1 LQENAREATEGD
13 VSLDM
18 LRPVAGPHIS
28 PNRREK
34 RREIVEAAKS
44 ALLANGLDRFT
55 ARALTENGSFSRS
68 AIHYYFDS
76 VEDIVDAAMASELE
90 SFLEILNTTAA
101 EHEAPLDRF
110 WAVTQRYLAHFS
122 DQPALTL
129 LWFDY
134 SIAAVQAGRPHPAVE
149 IESRLGEI
157 FVGLLRDCGVPDW
170 EARSEALLA
179 FMLGTTLR
187 GVLHPGVPA
196 GDVRRQ
202 LAAVSGLEL
211 RGGGAG
217 GRP

>member
-1 LQENAREATEGD
+1 MPL
-13 VSLDM
+13 LDM
-18 LRPVAGPHIS
+18 LRLMAIPNIS

-34 RREIVEAAKS
+34 RREIIDVAKS
-44 ALLANGLDRFT
+44 VLLSNGLDRFT
-55 ARALTENGSFSRS
+55 ARALTESGSFSRS

-76 VEDIVDAAMASELE
+76 VEEIIDAAMTSQLD
-90 SFLEILNTTAA
+90 SFLELLNATAA

-110 WAVTQRYLAHFS
+110 WAVTQRYLAHFA

-134 SIAAVQAGRPHPAVE
+134 SIAAVQAGRPHPAIEV
-149 IESRLGEI
+149 ESRLREI

-187 GVLHPGVPA
+187 GVLHAGAPA

-202 LAAVSGLEL
+202 LAAVSGLQWN
-211 RGGGAG
+211 G
-217 GRP
+217 

>member
-1 LQENAREATEGD
+1 MRETAEFH
-13 VSLDM
+13 VSSLDM
-18 LRPVAGPHIS
+18 LRSVAVPNIS

-34 RREIVEAAKS
+34 RREIIEVAKS
-44 ALLANGLDRFT
+44 VLLSIGLDRFT
-55 ARALTENGSFSRS
+55 TRALTERGSFSRS

-76 VEDIVDAAMASELE
+76 VEEIIDAAMASQLE
-90 SFLEILNTTAA
+90 SFLKMLNAAAA

-110 WAVTQRYLAHFS
+110 WAVTQSYLAHFS

-134 SIAAVQAGRPHPAVE
+134 SIAAVQAGRPHPAIQ
-149 IESRLGEI
+149 IESRLQEI

-170 EARSEALLA
+170 EPRSEALLA

-187 GVLHPGVPA
+187 GVLHPGAPA
-196 GDVRRQ
+196 GDLRRQ
-202 LAAVSGLEL
+202 LAAVSGLEWR
-211 RGGGAG
+211 RGDAG

>member
-1 LQENAREATEGD
+1 MA
-13 VSLDM
+13 V
-18 LRPVAGPHIS
+18 PKIS

-34 RREIVEAAKS
+34 RREIIEVARS
-44 ALLANGLDRFT
+44 VLLSNGLDRFT

-76 VEDIVDAAMASELE
+76 VEEIVDAAMASQLE
-90 SFLEILNTTAA
+90 SFLEMLNAAAA
-101 EHEAPLDRF
+101 EHATSLDRF
-110 WAVTQRYLAHFS
+110 WAVTQRYLTYFS

-134 SIAAVQAGRPHPAVE
+134 SIAAVQAGRPHPAIE
-149 IESRLGEI
+149 IESRLRAI

-170 EARSEALLA
+170 ESRAEALLA

-187 GVLHPGVPA
+187 GVLHPGMPA

-202 LAAVSGLEL
+202 LAAVSGLEWP
-211 RGGGAG
+211 RGGAG
-217 GRP
+217 GCP

>member
-1 LQENAREATEGD
+1 MA
-13 VSLDM
+13 V
-18 LRPVAGPHIS
+18 PKIS

-34 RREIVEAAKS
+34 RREIIEVARS
-44 ALLANGLDRFT
+44 VLLSNGLDRFT

-76 VEDIVDAAMASELE
+76 VEEIVDAAMASQLE
-90 SFLEILNTTAA
+90 SFLEMLNTAAA
-101 EHEAPLDRF
+101 EHDTPLDRF
-110 WAVTQRYLAHFS
+110 WAVTQRYLSYFR

-134 SIAAVQAGRPHPAVE
+134 SIAAVQAGRPHPAIE
-149 IESRLGEI
+149 IESRLHEI

-170 EARSEALLA
+170 ESRSEALLA

-187 GVLHPGVPA
+187 GVLHPGAPA

-202 LAAVSGLEL
+202 LAAVSGLEWP
-211 RGGGAG
+211 RGGAG
-217 GRP
+217 GCP